1 VGNDR
6 SEDPS
11 RLLQDLLV
19 TLPRHQKL
27 PSLRFKRGKGPVHP
41 GRPRKKKVVNG
52 KTIPAEEGNAPYK
65 FALWHRGVM
74 GLLIDPRFLFA
85 CWVQISMRE
94 ERNLE
99 IFETNKCEWEK
110 VQGFISGL
118 YTKLED
124 FCDDETI
131 QTVPRNHLDAVE
143 IYRERVVELELN

>member
-1 VGNDR
+1 VNDK
-6 SEDPS
+6 SKDPS
-11 RLLQDLLV
+11 RLLQDPLV
-19 TLPRHQKL
+19 ILPRVQKL
-27 PSLRFKRGKGPVHP
+27 PAFRFKRGKGPVHP
-41 GRPRKKKVVNG
+41 GRPRKKKVVGG
-52 KTIPAEEGNAPYK
+52 KMVRAKPGNAPYK

-85 CWVQISMRE
+85 CLVQISMRE

-124 FCDDETI
+124 FCDDETTK
-131 QTVPRNHLDAVE
+131 TVPRNHLDAVE
-143 IYRERVVELELN
+143 VYRERVIELELN